1 MVLFKTNYIRILLII
16 ITKGFIIKRCAL
28 IEDDTVFSTLI
39 HNFFDKTGWLCE
51 TFIDYKSLIEALSE
65 TVYDLYI
72 IDVNLPETSGV
83 ELLREVRRRFPQVP
97 VIMIS
102 GITDIETIMDAY
114 EVGCDEYLKK
124 PFDLRELEIKVSKL
138 MNEKLLE
145 LSPSVKYDVNG
156 RVLLIDGNEV
166 HLSQKESNL
175 LHTFMTNINRPLTH
189 DYLESVIWGKVED
202 NGHALRNLV
211 LRMRKRIGK
220 GIIDTV
226 QGEGYILRMDNA
238 S

>member
-1 MVLFKTNYIRILLII
+1 MHDFFEQKAWICDDYIDV
-16 ITKGFIIKRCAL
+16 
-28 IEDDTVFSTLI
+28 ESTLEGV
-39 HNFFDKTGWLCE
+39 K
-51 TFIDYKSLIEALSE
+51 K

-72 IDVNLPETSGV
+72 IDINLPESNGISLV
-83 ELLREVRRRFPQVP
+83 KDLRTKYPQVP
-97 VIMIS
+97 IIMVS
-102 GITDIETIMDAY
+102 GYNDIETIMDAY

-138 MNEKLLE
+138 MNDKPLD
-145 LSPSVKYDVNG
+145 LSETVKYDVAG
-156 RVLLIDGNEV
+156 RTLYIDNEEV

-189 DYLESVIWGKVED
+189 DYLESVIWGGVED

-211 LRMRKRIGK
+211 LRLRKRIGK

-226 QGEGYILRMDNA
+226 QGSGYILRLNNPKV
-238 S
+238 